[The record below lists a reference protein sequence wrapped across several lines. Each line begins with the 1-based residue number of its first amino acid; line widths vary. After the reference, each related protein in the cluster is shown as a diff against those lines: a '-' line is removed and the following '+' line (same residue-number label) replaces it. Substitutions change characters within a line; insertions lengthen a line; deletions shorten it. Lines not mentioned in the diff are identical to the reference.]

1 MRIILFWFN
10 PRVIISGS
18 SSDLWSQRTVARH
31 EMMIGCD
38 IEIAITKSYSKLEKE
53 TFWENSNDREIYM

>member
-1 MRIILFWFN
+1 M
-10 PRVIISGS
+10 
-18 SSDLWSQRTVARH
+18 WSQRTVARH

-38 IEIAITKSYSKLEKE
+38 IEIAITKSYSKLEEE